1 MDRRAAELERAAMM
15 PTRLSANH
23 REVRISY
30 ERLRQRTASTEMGT
44 RIDTDQVL
52 PAGFRVF
59 AARSSS

>member
-1 MDRRAAELERAAMM
+1 MM

-30 ERLRQRTASTEMGT
+30 ARLRQRTASTEMGT